1 MLHFLIHGRSKTKA
15 EEKLVCNL
23 RSQYDIDIFK
33 STDGGVLNQT
43 KRCSENQ

>member
-1 MLHFLIHGRSKTKA
+1 MLYFLIHGTCKTKA
-15 EEKLVCNL
+15 EEKLVCYL

-33 STDGGVLNQT
+33 STDEVVLNQT